1 MKQYVIKEVNAERYF
16 YHVYCNGKLAGIN
29 TAGQPINAEHFYKAD
44 ADKYAK
50 SLNKGTKDFGLTY
63 EVVRS
68 SF

>member
-1 MKQYVIKEVNAERYF
+1 MKQYVIKEVNADRYF
-16 YHVYCNGKLAGIN
+16 YRIYWKGRLEGIS
-29 TAGQPINAEHFYKAD
+29 TSGQPINAEHFYKAD
-44 ADKYAK
+44 ADKYAR